1 MRDKNFKII
10 LAIMIIVFAGIIS
23 YEAYTIYLIQ
33 ESIAD
38 INIKQTTQEISTEN
52 LKLELKQLEQRRISD
67 IKNISS
73 LLKESSFQ
81 LSELKNDVSNIQV
94 KSQDFTGIIEDVTKA
109 VVSVITDISQGS
121 GVIIRNNGYIV
132 TNVHVLEG
140 AKRIRVITSDKEVY
154 NAKLIGYSK
163 TADIALLKIDAN
175 DLDYLKF
182 GDSDNVKPGQ
192 RVIAVGNPAGLDFS
206 VTEGI
211 VSAVHRKVKN
221 EDNEYIQ
228 TDVPINPGNSGGP
241 LINIKKEIIGINNF
255 KIGGS
260 NFEGLGF
267 AIEANIVKDVTDEIF
282 QKLEE
287 QQAAQQNQTQ

>member
-1 MRDKNFKII
+1 MREKNFKII
-10 LAIMIIVFAGIIS
+10 LSIVVIVFAGIIS

-38 INIKQTTQEISTEN
+38 INIKQTTQEINTES
-52 LKLELKQLEQRRISD
+52 LRLEIKQLEQRRISD

-73 LLKESSFQ
+73 LLEESSFQ

-94 KSQDFTGIIEDVTKA
+94 KSQDFTGIIEDVTKS
-109 VVSVITDISQGS
+109 VVSVITDVSQGS
-121 GVIIRNNGYIV
+121 GVIIKSDGYIV
-132 TNVHVLEG
+132 TNVHVLED
-140 AKRIRVITSDKEVY
+140 ARRIRVITSIKEVY
-154 NAKLIGYSK
+154 TANLIGYSK
-163 TADIALLKIDAN
+163 TTDIALLKIDA
-175 DLDYLKF
+175 DELDYLKF
-182 GDSDNVKPGQ
+182 GDSDDVKPDQ
-192 RVIAVGNPAGLDFS
+192 RVIAFGNPAGLDFS

-221 EDNEYIQ
+221 EDTEYIQ

-255 KIGGS
+255 KIGG
-260 NFEGLGF
+260 FESLGF
-267 AIEANIVKDVTDEIF
+267 AIESNLVKDVTDEIF

-287 QQAAQQNQTQ
+287 QQ

>member
-1 MRDKNFKII
+1 MREKNFKII
-10 LAIMIIVFAGIIS
+10 LSIVVIVFAGIIS

-38 INIKQTTQEISTEN
+38 INIKQTTQEINTEN
-52 LKLELKQLEQRRISD
+52 LRLEIKQLEQRRISD

-73 LLKESSFQ
+73 LLEESSFQ

-94 KSQDFTGIIEDVTKA
+94 KSQDLTGIIEDA
-109 VVSVITDISQGS
+109 
-121 GVIIRNNGYIV
+121 R
-132 TNVHVLEG
+132 
-140 AKRIRVITSDKEVY
+140 RIRVITSNKEVY
-154 NAKLIGYSK
+154 TANLIGYSK
-163 TADIALLKIDAN
+163 TTDIALLKIDA
-175 DLDYLKF
+175 DELDYLKF
-182 GDSDNVKPGQ
+182 GDSDDVKPGQ

-221 EDNEYIQ
+221 EDTEYIQ

-255 KIGGS
+255 KIGG
-260 NFEGLGF
+260 FESLGF
-267 AIEANIVKDVTDEIF
+267 AIESNLVKDVTDEIF

-287 QQAAQQNQTQ
+287 QQ

>member
-1 MRDKNFKII
+1 MRERNLKFVLASIVII
-10 LAIMIIVFAGIIS
+10 IIGIVS
-23 YEAYTIYLIQ
+23 YQTYSIYLIK

-38 INIKQTTQEISTEN
+38 INIKQSTQEIRLEELSQDFQKSEQQR
-52 LKLELKQLEQRRISD
+52 LKDLT
-67 IKNISS
+67 S
-73 LLKESSFQ
+73 LTSKLTESSFQ

-109 VVSVITDISQGS
+109 VVSVITDVSQGS
-121 GVIIRNNGYIV
+121 GVIIKGNGYII

-140 AKRIRVITSDKEVY
+140 ARRIRVFTSDKEIY
-154 NAKLIGYSK
+154 PTELIGYSK
-163 TADIALLKIDAN
+163 EADIALLKIDAN

-182 GDSDNVKPGQ
+182 GDSDDVKPGQ

-211 VSAVHRKVKN
+211 VSAVHRKVRN
-221 EDNEYIQ
+221 EDTEYIQ

-255 KIGGS
+255 KIGG
-260 NFEGLGF
+260 FESLGF
-267 AIEANIVKDVTDEIF
+267 AIESNQVKDVVDKIF

-287 QQAAQQNQTQ
+287 QSTTTTV

>member
-1 MRDKNFKII
+1 MQE
-10 LAIMIIVFAGIIS
+10 LAIHLRVLNPEVFLLG
-23 YEAYTIYLIQ
+23 
-33 ESIAD
+33 
-38 INIKQTTQEISTEN
+38 EI
-52 LKLELKQLEQRRISD
+52 

-73 LLKESSFQ
+73 LIEESSFQ

-94 KSQDFTGIIEDVTKA
+94 KSQDFTGIIEDVTKS
-109 VVSVITDISQGS
+109 VVSVITDVSQGS
-121 GVIIRNNGYIV
+121 GVIIKSDGYIV
-132 TNVHVLEG
+132 TNVHVLED
-140 AKRIRVITSDKEVY
+140 ARRIRVISSDKEVY
-154 NAKLIGYSK
+154 SAKLIGYSK
-163 TADIALLKIDAN
+163 TTDIALLKIDAD

-182 GDSDNVKPGQ
+182 GDSDDVKPGQ

-211 VSAVHRKVKN
+211 VSAVHRKVRN

-255 KIGGS
+255 KIGG
-260 NFEGLGF
+260 FESLGF
-267 AIEANIVKDVTDEIF
+267 AIESNLVKDVTEEIF

-287 QQAAQQNQTQ
+287 QQAQQNQTQ

>member
-1 MRDKNFKII
+1 MRERNLKFVLASIVII
-10 LAIMIIVFAGIIS
+10 IIGIVS
-23 YEAYTIYLIQ
+23 YQTYSIYLIK

-38 INIKQTTQEISTEN
+38 INIKQSTQEIRLEELSQDFQKSEQQR
-52 LKLELKQLEQRRISD
+52 LKDLT
-67 IKNISS
+67 S
-73 LLKESSFQ
+73 LTSKLTESSFQ

-109 VVSVITDISQGS
+109 VVSVITDVSQGS
-121 GVIIRNNGYIV
+121 GVIIKGNGYII

-140 AKRIRVITSDKEVY
+140 ARRIRVFTSDKEIY
-154 NAKLIGYSK
+154 PTELIGYSK
-163 TADIALLKIDAN
+163 EADIALLKIDAN

-182 GDSDNVKPGQ
+182 GDSDDVKPGQ

-221 EDNEYIQ
+221 EDTEYIQ

-255 KIGGS
+255 KIGG
-260 NFEGLGF
+260 FESLGF
-267 AIEANIVKDVTDEIF
+267 AIESNLVKDVTDEIF

-287 QQAAQQNQTQ
+287 QQ

>member
-1 MRDKNFKII
+1 MRERNLKFVLASIVII
-10 LAIMIIVFAGIIS
+10 IIGIVS
-23 YEAYTIYLIQ
+23 YQTYSIYLIK

-38 INIKQTTQEISTEN
+38 INIKQSTQEIR
-52 LKLELKQLEQRRISD
+52 LKELSQDFQKSEQQRLKD
-67 IKNISS
+67 LTS
-73 LLKESSFQ
+73 LTSKLTESSFQ

-109 VVSVITDISQGS
+109 VVSVITDVSQGS
-121 GVIIRNNGYIV
+121 GVIIKGNGYII

-140 AKRIRVITSDKEVY
+140 ARRIRVFTSDKEIY
-154 NAKLIGYSK
+154 PTELIGYSK
-163 TADIALLKIDAN
+163 EADIALLKIDAN

-182 GDSDNVKPGQ
+182 GDSDDVKPGQ

-211 VSAVHRKVKN
+211 VSAVHRKVRN
-221 EDNEYIQ
+221 EDTEYIQ

-255 KIGGS
+255 KIGG
-260 NFEGLGF
+260 FESLGF
-267 AIEANIVKDVTDEIF
+267 AIESNQVKDVVDKIF

-287 QQAAQQNQTQ
+287 QSTTTTV